1 MAQDKKIRVL
11 WFSNTSVD
19 YTKSS
24 SGYNGGGWISALK
37 DKVIEWRKSM
47 PVEIPKNIQ

>member
-1 MAQDKKIRVL
+1 MLYNLKTDPGEKINLADKKQEIA
-11 WFSNTSVD
+11 
-19 YTKSS
+19 KE
-24 SGYNGGGWISALK
+24 LK